1 MTSRAYGIDLPSYEP
16 LESNTQTLFAKG
28 EPFVSEQREVGR
40 KSDAAGP
47 EIFIGLV
54 GAVGTDLYRVRDVLK
69 QELRRANYTPEII
82 HLSKLMMDVDNLESL
97 SAYETSPEDERI
109 DKFMDAGDAI
119 RNSIPRP
126 DAVVLLGISKIQAIR
141 EERQIQAPGTGE
153 SQQGQAAKGS
163 RSSKD
168 IRPLNRH
175 AYIFHS
181 LKHPEE
187 IRTLRRVYGSAF
199 LAVSVYSPR
208 EIRKKALCDR
218 IARSRG
224 EYNGDKF
231 FDTADR
237 LIEKDEKEV
246 GDYGQNVRETFPE
259 GDVFIDAT
267 NPDDIPAQ
275 ITRLVNIL
283 FEHPYITP
291 TVDEYG
297 MFHAK
302 AAAFRSADLSRQVGA
317 VIMTTDGEI
326 IAAGCNEVPKAG
338 GGAVWEGRDEDKGK
352 DYRDYTL
359 GYNFTARM
367 KHETIAEIF
376 SRLGPDWLAPDLQ
389 SCSPEELATRAL
401 YAGDT
406 PRLKGTRA
414 DSILEFGRIVHAEM
428 SAVTDAARRGL
439 SVLGAVLYCTTF
451 PCHMCARHIIASGL
465 KQVVYIEPYP
475 KSLAKEL
482 YRKSIQV
489 DFDVEADDDAVVFR
503 PFVGVS
509 PTRYLDFFSMPKR
522 KDDQGHTLDWS
533 PEIAQPRIDRIGT
546 YEDAEAGL
554 MNVLAETRTR
564 LGIKRQDQEGANG
577 KT

>member
-1 MTSRAYGIDLPSYEP
+1 MGGWSRMANRSEP
-16 LESNTQTLFAKG
+16 KRHFIVIEQTKTADRPADHPL
-28 EPFVSEQREVGR
+28 
-40 KSDAAGP
+40 GP

-54 GAVGTDLYRVRDVLK
+54 GAVGTDLYQVREILK

-82 HLSKLMMDVDNLESL
+82 HLSKLMMDVDNLASL
-97 SAYETSPEDERI
+97 SKFDNGPEDDRI
-109 DKFMDAGDAI
+109 DQFMDAGDAL
-119 RNSIPRP
+119 RSSIARS

-141 EERQIQAPGTGE
+141 EENQSHRNSAP
-153 SQQGQAAKGS
+153 AATDDKI
-163 RSSKD
+163 KPLKE
-168 IRPLNRH
+168 IRPLNRY

-187 IRTLRRVYGSAF
+187 IRTLRRVYGAAF
-199 LAVSVYSPR
+199 LAISVYSPR
-208 EIRKKALCDR
+208 AVRKKALCER

-224 EYNGDKF
+224 EYNGEKF
-231 FDTADR
+231 SDRADY

-246 GDYGQNVRETFPE
+246 GDDQGQNVRDTFPE
-259 GDVFIDAT
+259 SDVFIDAT
-267 NPDDIPAQ
+267 DLDEIPAQ
-275 ITRLVNIL
+275 VARLVNIL
-283 FEHPYITP
+283 FGHPYITP

-302 AAAFRSADLSRQVGA
+302 AAALRSADLSRQVGA
-317 VIMTTDGEI
+317 VIMTPDGEI
-326 IAAGCNEVPKAG
+326 IAAGCNEVPKAR

-359 GYNFTARM
+359 GYDSTARM
-367 KHETIAEIF
+367 KHETISEIF
-376 SRLGPDWLAPDLQ
+376 KRLSPDWLAPELR
-389 SCSPEELATRAL
+389 SHSPEELATKAL
-401 YAGDT
+401 YEGLSPA
-406 PRLKGTRA
+406 LKGTRA

-439 SVLGAVLYCTTF
+439 SVFGAVLYCTTF

-465 KQVVYIEPYP
+465 HQVVYIEPYP

-482 YRKSIQV
+482 YRKSIRV

-509 PTRYLDFFSMPKR
+509 PSRYLDFFSMTKR
-522 KDDQGHTLDWS
+522 KDDQGHTIVWTPGTAL
-533 PEIAQPRIDRIGT
+533 PRIERIGT

-554 MNVLAETRTR
+554 MNVLAENRAR
-564 LGIKRQDQEGANG
+564 LGVRKQNQEGAHAET
-577 KT
+577 KLAQ